1 MALVRPTFRAF
12 VSELRSPRLVARTSY
27 AASFQGLFFLIDR
40 LKLSSPP
47 LGFPLSASNLLASF
61 SPALRTTVP
70 LGSSTLPYQT
80 ERLFYTNSVQFGS
93 DTDATSLPSPSDA
106 GIKRRP
112 RGPTVK
118 HVSVELTSYLNA
130 LLGEDVARKACA
142 AIHKADLE
150 QDALVRKRV
159 ESLQR
164 LMGPDM
170 FQKVVE
176 TNPRILACNA
186 SDVTDSFDRLV
197 QNLGKELA
205 YKALGLRSTILSKIT
220 ASEGCTLSVISD
232 VFGDAAFGIITRNPG
247 LLRLDAHLLR
257 ENALATLRHF
267 GEEDAKTIV
276 IRQPSVL
283 YVENERQ
290 EQVIATLADHL
301 RDREGAVRIIVRNP
315 KLLCQVNSTSLSGVL
330 GHLEELFG
338 NNMITFVLN
347 HPTVLMAHFEKIPA
361 LVALVTERLGREEA
375 ALIISK
381 NLGLLRCKMSTV
393 TKSWQALDL
402 MFGTDVADTLVRR
415 NPSILVGR
423 PANFRSTF
431 NTVLELLGEVKGQE
445 VVHRQPGLLKT
456 DHMAMK
462 ETWGILVAAVGERA
476 VLEMAIRNPL
486 MLTFKP
492 ATVQQALLALEEL
505 VGTEGAKE
513 KITRQIE
520 VLACKE
526 ATLIEA
532 VPTLTEI
539 LGSEEVPP
547 VTLRLPELVYS
558 VTLVSERS

>member
-315 KLLCQVNSTSLSGVL
+315 KLLCQAALDLVDKNVKLLRARASLIREAFRTLVD
-330 GHLEELFG
+330 LFG
-338 NNMITFVLN
+338 NHEDVLTVVQQN
-347 HPTVLMAHFEKIPA
+347 SDLLRTRPTTLISAH
-361 LVALVTERLGREEA
+361 A
-375 ALIISK
+375 ALIECFGEVTALEII
-381 NLGLLRCKMSTV
+381 NRMPRLLSRK
-393 TKSWQALDL
+393 
-402 MFGTDVADTLVRR
+402 GHTLITRYEV
-415 NPSILVGR
+415 
-423 PANFRSTF
+423 
-431 NTVLELLGEVKGQE
+431 VLEGVDGVSSLAHAIVRKTPSLLWCTDAHVRAQMETIKKAVA
-445 VVHRQPGLLKT
+445 RGLFDEYK
-456 DHMAMK
+456 
-462 ETWGILVAAVGERA
+462 
-476 VLEMAIRNPL
+476 
-486 MLTFKP
+486 
-492 ATVQQALLALEEL
+492 
-505 VGTEGAKE
+505 
-513 KITRQIE
+513 
-520 VLACKE
+520 
-526 ATLIEA
+526 
-532 VPTLTEI
+532 
-539 LGSEEVPP
+539 
-547 VTLRLPELVYS
+547 
-558 VTLVSERS
+558 